1 MCPYFRIRGC
11 GVVMFKVNYM
21 ILKSA
26 KKWMKMIKFEFKVT
40 NNATDMGLTL
50 FCWFCVLMNV
60 PMVNQLCVRLVFC
73 WYCYT
78 YSTMYNCNFHLYPV
92 NWVFLF
98 TFFNRGLDVQPKSL
112 EKFVQNNDPDSA
124 AILEIIFREEITHVA
139 AGLRWFT
146 WMCSHSNP
154 PLVPVHSTRSFRIY
168 IPNNENHDQTVFVCL
183 SVHYY

>member
-1 MCPYFRIRGC
+1 
-11 GVVMFKVNYM
+11 
-21 ILKSA
+21 
-26 KKWMKMIKFEFKVT
+26 
-40 NNATDMGLTL
+40 
-50 FCWFCVLMNV
+50 
-60 PMVNQLCVRLVFC
+60 
-73 WYCYT
+73 
-78 YSTMYNCNFHLYPV
+78 MYNCNFHLYPV
-92 NWVFLF
+92 NWVILF